1 MLKAENITY
10 RIDNQTL
17 LNNVS
22 VEFKPGEFTVIM
34 GQNGAG
40 KSTLLRILAG
50 STKATEGEVLLFE
63 KRIETY
69 KKIELARIRAVLSQN
84 YEISF
89 PVSISDIV
97 MMGRYP
103 YFKSDPTGKDYEIT
117 DKALTMMGIYDLKNR
132 NYDTLSGGEAQKVQM
147 ARVLSQIWDHNK
159 DNTKIL
165 FLDEPVSQLDI
176 QYQYFLLQVAK
187 NFTKENIMV
196 IAILHDL
203 NLALNYADKII
214 FLKKGSLLKTI
225 NSIQDINKET
235 VNKVFDIEMEN
246 IQNPFSNKPHFVV
259 KNETNI

>member
-1 MLKAENITY
+1 LLKANNITY

-17 LNNVS
+17 LKNIS
-22 VEFKPGEFTVIM
+22 LEFKPGEFTVIM

-50 STKATEGEVLLFE
+50 STKATEGEVTLSG
-63 KRIETY
+63 
-69 KKIELARIRAVLSQN
+69 KKIENYKEIELAKTRAVLSQH

-89 PVSISDIV
+89 PVSIQDIV

-103 YFKSDPTGKDYEIT
+103 HFKSEPSYKDHEIT
-117 DKALTMMGIYDLKNR
+117 DKALSMMGIFNLKNR

-147 ARVLSQIWDHNK
+147 ARVLSQIWEHDKN
-159 DNTKIL
+159 NTKIL

-176 QYQYFLLQVAK
+176 QYQYFLLQVAR

-203 NLALNYADKII
+203 NLAINYADNII
-214 FLKKGSLLKTI
+214 FLKKGELIKTV
-225 NSIQDINKET
+225 NTIQDIDKEI

-246 IQNPFSNKPHFVV
+246 IHNPFSNKPHFIV
-259 KNETNI
+259 KSEKGI